1 MEIAASARRH
11 DVYRRLVGHDMMGNV
26 GTSEKVLDEGRH
38 LAVRCGYKDGARW
51 QVGYSLASSGVVWE
65 GGKQR

>member
-38 LAVRCGYKDGARW
+38 LAVRCGSKDGARW
-51 QVGYSLASSGVVWE
+51 QVG
-65 GGKQR
+65 